1 MKFLSILPNTLTF
14 LNLFFGCVAVV
25 CGLNGDLK
33 SLSLFVFLGML
44 CDFFD
49 GFTARLLNIK
59 SKIGAQLDSFSDL
72 VTFGFSSSVVMF
84 ILLSNSSFIIDSSPD
99 SYIKLIPYL
108 SFLITISSSYRL
120 ANFNLES
127 NDSYFIGLPTPAN
140 ALLIVFLPF
149 LFENR
154 IIIEYVQIQDSTS
167 FLLIIVILSSYLLV
181 CKIKM
186 FSLKI
191 KKFNYRTKKFLIVF
205 ILSFLPMYMILK
217 FAVFPII
224 ILIYI
229 FINLLRIKV

>member
-1 MKFLSILPNTLTF
+1 MKLLSLLPNALTF
-14 LNLFFGCVAVV
+14 LNLFFGCIAVV
-25 CGLNGDLK
+25 YGLNGDLK
-33 SLSLFVFLGML
+33 SLALFVFLGML

-84 ILLSNSSFIIDSSPD
+84 ILLSNSSFITDSSPD

-154 IIIEYVQIQDSTS
+154 IITEYVHIKDSTT
-167 FLLIIVILSSYLLV
+167 FLLIIVMLSSYLLV
-181 CKIKM
+181 CNIKM
-186 FSLKI
+186 FSIKI
-191 KKFNYRTKKFLIVF
+191 RKFNFRTKKLLFIFLF
-205 ILSFLPMYMILK
+205 SFLFLYMMLK
-217 FAVFPII
+217 LAVFPII

>member
-14 LNLFFGCVAVV
+14 LNLFFGCIAVV

-33 SLSLFVFLGML
+33 SLALFVFLGML

-154 IIIEYVQIQDSTS
+154 IIIEHVQIQHSTS

-191 KKFNYRTKKFLIVF
+191 KKFNYRTKKFLFVF

-229 FINLLRIKV
+229 FINLLRVKV

>member
-14 LNLFFGCVAVV
+14 LNLFFGCIAVV

-33 SLSLFVFLGML
+33 SLALFVFLGML

-154 IIIEYVQIQDSTS
+154 IIIEHVQIQDSTS

-191 KKFNYRTKKFLIVF
+191 KKFNYRTKKFLFVF
-205 ILSFLPMYMILK
+205 ILTFLPMYVIFK

-229 FINLLRIKV
+229 FINLLRVKV

>member
-14 LNLFFGCVAVV
+14 LNLFFGCIAVV

-33 SLSLFVFLGML
+33 SLALFVFLGML

-84 ILLSNSSFIIDSSPD
+84 ILLSDSSFIIDSSPD

-127 NDSYFIGLPTPAN
+127 NDSYFV
-140 ALLIVFLPF
+140 IV
-149 LFENR
+149 
-154 IIIEYVQIQDSTS
+154 
-167 FLLIIVILSSYLLV
+167 
-181 CKIKM
+181 
-186 FSLKI
+186 
-191 KKFNYRTKKFLIVF
+191 
-205 ILSFLPMYMILK
+205 
-217 FAVFPII
+217 
-224 ILIYI
+224 
-229 FINLLRIKV
+229 

>member
-1 MKFLSILPNTLTF
+1 MKLLSLLPNALTF
-14 LNLFFGCVAVV
+14 LNLFFGCIAVV
-25 CGLNGDLK
+25 YGLNGDLK
-33 SLSLFVFLGML
+33 SLALFVFLGML

-84 ILLSNSSFIIDSSPD
+84 ILLSNSSFITDSSPD
-99 SYIKLIPYL
+99 SYIKLIPYI

-127 NDSYFIGLPTPAN
+127 NDSYFTGLPTPAN

-154 IIIEYVQIQDSTS
+154 IITEYVHIKDSTT
-167 FLLIIVILSSYLLV
+167 FLLIIVMLSSYLLV
-181 CKIKM
+181 CNIKM
-186 FSLKI
+186 FSIKI
-191 KKFNYRTKKFLIVF
+191 RKFNFRTKKLLFIFLF
-205 ILSFLPMYMILK
+205 SFLFLYMMLK
-217 FAVFPII
+217 LAVFPII

>member
-1 MKFLSILPNTLTF
+1 MKLLFLLPNALTF
-14 LNLFFGCVAVV
+14 LNLFFGCIAVV
-25 CGLNGDLK
+25 YGLNGDLK
-33 SLSLFVFLGML
+33 SLALFVFLGML

-84 ILLSNSSFIIDSSPD
+84 ILLSNSSFITDSSPD

-154 IIIEYVQIQDSTS
+154 IITEYVHIKDSTT
-167 FLLIIVILSSYLLV
+167 FLLIIVMLSSYLLV
-181 CKIKM
+181 CNIKM
-186 FSLKI
+186 FSIKI
-191 KKFNYRTKKFLIVF
+191 RKFNFRTKKLLFIFLF
-205 ILSFLPMYMILK
+205 SFLFLYMILK
-217 FAVFPII
+217 LAVFPII

>member
-14 LNLFFGCVAVV
+14 LNLFFGCIAVV

-33 SLSLFVFLGML
+33 SLALFVFLGML

-191 KKFNYRTKKFLIVF
+191 KKFNYRTKKFLFVF

-229 FINLLRIKV
+229 FINLLRVKV

>member
-14 LNLFFGCVAVV
+14 LNLFFGCIAVV

-33 SLSLFVFLGML
+33 SLALFVFLGML

-154 IIIEYVQIQDSTS
+154 IIIEHVQIQDSTS

-191 KKFNYRTKKFLIVF
+191 KKFNYRTKKFLFVF
-205 ILSFLPMYMILK
+205 ILTFLPMYMIFK

-229 FINLLRIKV
+229 FINLLRVKV